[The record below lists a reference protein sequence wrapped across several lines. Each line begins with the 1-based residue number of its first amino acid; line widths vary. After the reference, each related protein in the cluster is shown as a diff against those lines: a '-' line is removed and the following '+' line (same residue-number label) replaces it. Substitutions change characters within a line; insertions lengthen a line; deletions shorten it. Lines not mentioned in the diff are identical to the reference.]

1 MVFFFLVSFIYTAAF
16 LVQCFISQFH
26 FPFCT
31 VRMRANLSHVSEP
44 DTDRQ
49 SPFASPVLKH
59 LHFYWDGDRRINS
72 QYSPLHRTSLAT
84 DYRESNLT
92 LDTWEK
98 VRSKGLSLHWRGSK
112 YSTLV
117 ALIRNATAGYWRPGS
132 SDKAAI
138 LAEVSYRR
146 HHTTTGQRSGP
157 STSLI
162 PIQWSSL
169 THHNDVSCLAKYLHI
184 YKVQINA
191 NQSFR
196 SYHNW

>member
-1 MVFFFLVSFIYTAAF
+1 MEI
-16 LVQCFISQFH
+16 H
-26 FPFCT
+26 
-31 VRMRANLSHVSEP
+31 
-44 DTDRQ
+44 
-49 SPFASPVLKH
+49 
-59 LHFYWDGDRRINS
+59 RRINS
-72 QYSPLHRTSLAT
+72 QYSPPHRTSLAT

-98 VRSKGLSLHWRGSK
+98 VRSKGLPVHCRGYK
-112 YSTLV
+112 NSTLV

-169 THHNDVSCLAKYLHI
+169 MFHAFPNIYISTRFKSMQISKSIIPIASQLITNRLKYKQRHTESQGV
-184 YKVQINA
+184 K
-191 NQSFR
+191 SEG
-196 SYHNW
+196 